1 MSKKRAL
8 KHPSEIRP
16 VFWTFSG
23 PTTVNMGLT
32 LLDIFFYLLRH
43 DWPIKVTKRRVEY
56 AFSNFQICPN
66 FVGPDIAC
74 IEFQR
79 FFYDPSKKYRSIVI
93 ESCRKKKN
101 LSEGIFV
108 RPLRKKALLR
118 FFEVRGAPTPP
129 LRGSNFFLWYIP
141 NLGAWA
147 IVSSNKKK
155 FHQKFLV
162 RPDMIFPKKAC

>member
-79 FFYDPSKKYRSIVI
+79 FFYDPSQKYRSIVI
-93 ESCRKKKN
+93 ESRRKKKICPKGFSWD
-101 LSEGIFV
+101 LSEKRHFWGFLKFGV
-108 RPLRKKALLR
+108 PPR
-118 FFEVRGAPTPP
+118 PP